1 MFGMREWI
9 EVASGEYGAMGYVFD
24 STLVFS
30 DDECLMMIIDVDN
43 RCNPEEWTL
52 DNSRKA

>member
-9 EVASGEYGAMGYVFD
+9 EVANGEYGAMGYVFD

-30 DDECLMMIIDVDN
+30 DDECLMIIIDVD